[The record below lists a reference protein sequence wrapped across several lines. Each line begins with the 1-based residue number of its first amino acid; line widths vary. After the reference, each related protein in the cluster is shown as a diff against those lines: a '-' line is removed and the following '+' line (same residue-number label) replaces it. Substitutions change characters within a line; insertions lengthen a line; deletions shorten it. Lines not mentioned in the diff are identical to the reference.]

1 VGFDKMNRVQILVW
15 DIATLLSQKGI
26 ISFGDSSTVIGLV
39 AKQIS
44 EYSILQIRCTPFTDH
59 DFISCG
65 RENIRLWRIKN
76 QHLSGR
82 PVLLNQYSRGQI
94 FTEIAFDVQPND
106 QSNVAPQFVF
116 ASSASGIII
125 KFHYQTA
132 QVLCAF
138 QLHSAPIRC
147 FGIWNGFAVTGADDS
162 KLRIWPLSFNDFLLE
177 SRHEGPLSNI
187 FCSGS
192 KLCIGTSAGTLGILD
207 VASHRYALSDMI
219 LNRHLTFPH
228 SYETVLR
235 SHSKQILNMSSNC
248 DCFELASVSMD
259 NTIRVW
265 NLNSNTQSVEF
276 YCEADSP
283 SVVVVLQKKMF
294 CGFFSGSIRHFDVI
308 SAVSLMENRFHR
320 TKIECI
326 SIVSENRYLAV
337 LAANRCLS
345 IHEVDSLSVLKSC
358 QLESGPESTMFIT
371 PWQPKPII
379 VIGGSGLRTQAFS
392 VPDLEQ
398 IPIITKDCEREN
410 PFSDSNAIWGQCCK
424 YVYDNSVR
432 HYLLLAFEKSVG
444 VYGISTEDFDSCRRP
459 VLRILEKS
467 VRRLNNGSVQTA
479 IFDNLNNFIVAILKQ
494 EQENLKKFNNSD
506 FSYSLTFLGLNF
518 HKSLFSSVI
527 SSPQVFSVETAV
539 HHVACFPTF
548 NKLVLSDFSGSIS
561 VWNYHL
567 NSSYFSLNSSKDGND
582 KTIISTAEGVHHVTT
597 HPVVGSSDVVDNT
610 SNSTVSNV
618 PDSAPLLNAFYD
630 DSPSIPLGLGN
641 DILKPEKNF
650 RNNLLAEFADKE
662 SGNLVIDCGLNNN
675 ENEELVE
682 EISPFH
688 VNEIVSSLQES
699 SEALHS
705 SNEDLIVSDM
715 PVNIFSSAVPPT
727 ISVEANHD
735 SKTRMIQ
742 FQSEEYYRYQM
753 MSKMCDQGST
763 FSTGS
768 PVTLFNPIA
777 SGFMVQKDGK
787 LFLNSGQLVQ
797 LVFFSP
803 YVFIYLLCVDCSI

>member
-1 VGFDKMNRVQILVW
+1 
-15 DIATLLSQKGI
+15 
-26 ISFGDSSTVIGLV
+26 
-39 AKQIS
+39 
-44 EYSILQIRCTPFTDH
+44 
-59 DFISCG
+59 
-65 RENIRLWRIKN
+65 
-76 QHLSGR
+76 
-82 PVLLNQYSRGQI
+82 
-94 FTEIAFDVQPND
+94 
-106 QSNVAPQFVF
+106 
-116 ASSASGIII
+116 
-125 KFHYQTA
+125 
-132 QVLCAF
+132 
-138 QLHSAPIRC
+138 
-147 FGIWNGFAVTGADDS
+147 
-162 KLRIWPLSFNDFLLE
+162 
-177 SRHEGPLSNI
+177 
-187 FCSGS
+187 
-192 KLCIGTSAGTLGILD
+192 
-207 VASHRYALSDMI
+207 MI
-219 LNRHLTFPH
+219 
-228 SYETVLR
+228 
-235 SHSKQILNMSSNC
+235 
-248 DCFELASVSMD
+248 
-259 NTIRVW
+259 
-265 NLNSNTQSVEF
+265 
-276 YCEADSP
+276 
-283 SVVVVLQKKMF
+283 
-294 CGFFSGSIRHFDVI
+294 
-308 SAVSLMENRFHR
+308 
-320 TKIECI
+320 
-326 SIVSENRYLAV
+326 
-337 LAANRCLS
+337 
-345 IHEVDSLSVLKSC
+345 
-358 QLESGPESTMFIT
+358 
-371 PWQPKPII
+371 
-379 VIGGSGLRTQAFS
+379 
-392 VPDLEQ
+392 
-398 IPIITKDCEREN
+398 
-410 PFSDSNAIWGQCCK
+410 
-424 YVYDNSVR
+424 
-432 HYLLLAFEKSVG
+432 
-444 VYGISTEDFDSCRRP
+444 
-459 VLRILEKS
+459 
-467 VRRLNNGSVQTA
+467 
-479 IFDNLNNFIVAILKQ
+479 
-494 EQENLKKFNNSD
+494 
-506 FSYSLTFLGLNF
+506 
-518 HKSLFSSVI
+518 
-527 SSPQVFSVETAV
+527 
-539 HHVACFPTF
+539 TF

-567 NSSYFSLNSSKDGND
+567 NSSYFSLNSSKDGNE